1 MMILIKMRNKVQHL
15 SLLRTTHGLRMG
27 MGLGLEIL
35 ECFREKVI
43 PSMTW
48 EWEWEAVSEEDSIAL
63 GPV

>member
-1 MMILIKMRNKVQHL
+1 MTILIKMRNKVQHL
-15 SLLRTTHGLRMG
+15 NLLRTTHDLRMA

-48 EWEWEAVSEEDSIAL
+48 EWAWEVVSEEDSIVL